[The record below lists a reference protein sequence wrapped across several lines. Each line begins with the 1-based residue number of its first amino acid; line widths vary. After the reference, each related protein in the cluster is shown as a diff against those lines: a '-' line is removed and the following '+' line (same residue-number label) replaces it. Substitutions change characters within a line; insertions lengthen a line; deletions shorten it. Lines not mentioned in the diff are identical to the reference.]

1 MAVLVNEIGGIEY
14 DAVLESELNAE
25 IKKTGY
31 AIESGA
37 NVTDHT
43 ITQPVR
49 YSARV
54 AVSNIVLGFSAVGLA
69 AGALSNLTNSG
80 IGALVAGASSLA
92 IDKEDRAS
100 STMVKLMDLF
110 AQRKLYTINTGH
122 VTLKN
127 MILMSFRQVNEPR
140 YGGMVVIDLELEE
153 LLTTELIATKAAAPT
168 QDDLHDNDDSKT
180 EATSFLDKGIK
191 TVDEIG
197 SQVSEE
203 LGGLVENLGGLF

>member
-43 ITQPVR
+43 MPQPIR
-49 YSARV
+49 YSARA
-54 AVSNIVLGFSAVGLA
+54 AVSNIELGFSAVGLA

-110 AQRKLYTINTGH
+110 AQRKLYTVNTGQI
-122 VTLKN
+122 TLKN
-127 MILMSFRQVNEPR
+127 MMLVSFRQVNEPR

-191 TVDEIG
+191 TVDDIG

-203 LGGLVENLGGLF
+203 LGGLAKKLGGLF